1 MPLAAGTRLGSFEI
15 ISALGAGGMG
25 EVYRAR
31 DAKLN
36 REVAIK
42 VLPER
47 LAQDP
52 AALARFE
59 REAHAV
65 AALSHPNILAIF
77 DFGTSTPGDSQSR
90 SVQGTPAITYAV
102 TELLEGTTLRQRLSD
117 GALPVRKAIDFAVH
131 IVRGI
136 AAAHERGIVH
146 RDLKPENIF
155 ITNDGAV
162 KILDFGLA
170 KSAGPESQ
178 AGAAP
183 TAMQTQMADTTP
195 GMVLGTV
202 GYMSPEQ
209 VRGLALDHRTDIFS
223 FGAIF
228 YEMLTGQRAFR
239 GDSHVE
245 TMNAILKED
254 PPEFSAV
261 TANVP
266 GALERVIRRCL
277 EKLPSDR
284 FHSAHDLAISLEAF
298 SGASTSSGVH
308 TGSMAHLQGS
318 AAHQALHDVPA
329 RSKTMPL
336 VIAGVVIAASAAAFF
351 AGRFTSQPEPPSQ
364 PDMRRLTY
372 RRGPVMS
379 ARMSK
384 DGTTFVYSA
393 AWEGT
398 PRQVYAARSDT
409 TESLSLPYLDADVVS
424 VSAKG
429 DLAII
434 QKRRNITGYSRPGTL
449 ARATMTGGASRDV
462 LEDVQ
467 DADWLPDG
475 SNLAVSR
482 VVDGKYQLEFPIG
495 KVLYKTDG
503 WISHVRVSPDGQ
515 KIAFLDQ
522 PIIGDDRGTLSIVD
536 GAGKKFSMSINCEST
551 QGMAW
556 LPSGKEVW
564 FSCAA
569 NGLSRAVM
577 AGAMDGTV
585 RTVLRVP
592 GSLYLG
598 DVGADGS
605 VLVSHDNE
613 RMAVVGLPP
622 GETRERDI
630 SWLDWTQASMLS
642 EDGRTLLITEAGEG
656 GGKGY
661 STFIRKTDGSPA
673 VRLGKGLGLAMSAD
687 GKWVIAQNIDTSPEQ
702 LVLMPTGAGEARA
715 LTQDDITHVSARFL
729 PDGKR
734 FIFNGYKPGKP
745 PRTWIQPLS
754 GGAALPVTPEGVVTG
769 QLVPDG
775 TKVMARDAD
784 GQRKLFPIDPPGGA
798 PEPIKFL
805 EAAEGVLRI
814 IDAHTVFVR
823 RQGPNGTI
831 LVSRLDLATG
841 TRTPVRTIIP
851 PQEAL
856 TTGCTVLVSA
866 DGSSYTCNFTATNS
880 DLFLVKGLR

>member
-1 MPLAAGTRLGSFEI
+1 MSLPPGTRLGTYEI
-15 ISALGAGGMG
+15 ISPLGAGGMG

-36 REVAIK
+36 RDVAIK
-42 VLPER
+42 VLPEL
-47 LAQDP
+47 LAKDP

-77 DFGTSTPGDSQSR
+77 DFGT
-90 SVQGTPAITYAV
+90 QGGSTYAV
-102 TELLEGTTLRQRLSD
+102 TELLEGSTLRMRLAD
-117 GALPVRKAIDFAVH
+117 GALPVRKAVDFGVH

-155 ITNDGAV
+155 ITNDGVV

-170 KSAGPESQ
+170 KAAGRDETQGSEG
-178 AGAAP
+178 AGATRIAE
-183 TAMQTQMADTTP
+183 TTP
-195 GMVLGTV
+195 GTVLGTV

-223 FGAIF
+223 FGTVF
-228 YEMLTGQRAFR
+228 YEMLTGRRAFR

-261 TANVP
+261 MPNVP

-277 EKLPSDR
+277 EKQPSDR
-284 FHSAHDLAISLEAF
+284 FHSAHDLGISLEAL
-298 SGASTSSGVH
+298 SGTSSSSSLSPALTGVNDAG
-308 TGSMAHLQGS
+308 TQ
-318 AAHQALHDVPA
+318 PA
-329 RSKTMPL
+329 GRSRGMMMPL
-336 VIAGVVIAASAAAFF
+336 AMAGVVIAASAVSFF
-351 AGRFTSQPEPPSQ
+351 AGRGTAQPEPLAQ
-364 PDMRRLTY
+364 PEMKRLTY

-393 AWEGT
+393 AWEGS
-398 PRQVYAARSDT
+398 PRQVYAARSDS
-409 TESLSLPYLDADVVS
+409 TESLSLPYLNADVVS

-429 DLAII
+429 DIAII
-434 QKRRNITGYSRPGTL
+434 QNRRLISGYARPGTL

-475 SNLAVSR
+475 STLAVSR
-482 VVDGKYQLEFPIG
+482 VVNGKYQLEFPAG
-495 KVLYKTDG
+495 KVVYKSDG
-503 WISHVRVSPDGQ
+503 WMSHVRVSPDGQ
-515 KIAFLDQ
+515 KVAFLDQ
-522 PIIGDDRGTLSIVD
+522 PITGDDRGTLSIID
-536 GAGKKFSMSINCEST
+536 AAGKKFSMSIDCEST

-556 LPSGKEVW
+556 VPSGKEVW

-577 AGAMDGTV
+577 AGAMDGRV

-613 RMAVVGLPP
+613 RMAVVGLAP
-622 GETRERDI
+622 GETRERDL

-642 EDGRTLLITEAGEG
+642 DDGRTLLITEAGEG

-661 STFIRKTDGSPA
+661 SVFVRKTDGSPA
-673 VRLGKGLGLAMSAD
+673 VRLGSGLGLAISAD
-687 GKWVIAQNIDTSPEQ
+687 GKWVIAQNIDKSPEQ

-715 LTQDDITHVSARFL
+715 LTQDDITHVAARFL

-734 FIFNGYKPGKP
+734 FIFNGYQPGKP
-745 PRTWIQPLS
+745 PRVWIQPLA
-754 GGAALPVTPEGVVTG
+754 GGPAVPVTPEGIAANHLSV
-769 QLVPDG
+769 DG
-775 TKVMARDAD
+775 TKILARDVD
-784 GQRKLFPIDPPGGA
+784 GQRKFFPVDPPGGA
-798 PEPIKFL
+798 AEPIRFL
-805 EAAEGVLRI
+805 EPAEGI
-814 IDAHTVFVR
+814 IRFIDGHTVFVR
-823 RQGPNGTI
+823 RPGPNGAI
-831 LVSRLDLATG
+831 QVSRLDLATG
-841 TRTPVRTIIP
+841 TRTPVRTVTP
-851 PQEAL
+851 PQEAVSS
-856 TTGCTVLVSA
+856 GCVVLVSG
-866 DGSSYTCNFTATNS
+866 DGNAYVCNFTATNS

>member
-1 MPLAAGTRLGSFEI
+1 MPLTAGTRLGTYEI
-15 ISALGAGGMG
+15 ISPLGAGGMG

-36 REVAIK
+36 RDVAIK

-77 DFGTSTPGDSQSR
+77 DFGT
-90 SVQGTPAITYAV
+90 QGGTSYAV
-102 TELLEGTTLRQRLSD
+102 TELLEGATLRTRLGD
-117 GALPVRKAIDFAVH
+117 GSLPVRKAIDFAVH

-155 ITNDGAV
+155 ITNDGVV

-170 KSAGPESQ
+170 KQRDTEAGG
-178 AGAAP
+178 AGGEAHTVAA
-183 TAMQTQMADTTP
+183 TDAGT
-195 GMVLGTV
+195 VLGTV

-209 VRGLALDHRTDIFS
+209 VRGIALDHRTDIFS

-254 PPEFSAV
+254 PPEFSEV
-261 TANVP
+261 TPNVP

-277 EKLPSDR
+277 EKQPSDR
-284 FHSAHDLAISLEAF
+284 YHSAHDLGISLEALSGTSSS
-298 SGASTSSGVH
+298 SGAHSGSAAH
-308 TGSMAHLQGS
+308 LPGSAAHLQGS
-318 AAHQALHDVPA
+318 AAHAALKDGALHDRAP
-329 RSKTMPL
+329 RSRMMPL
-336 VIAGVVIAASAAAFF
+336 AIAGVVLAASAASFF
-351 AGRFTSQPEPPSQ
+351 AGRGTAQPEPLAQ
-364 PDMRRLTY
+364 PDMKRLTY
-372 RRGPVMS
+372 RRGPVHS

-393 AWEGT
+393 AWEGS
-398 PRQVYAARSDT
+398 PRQVYAARSDS
-409 TESLSLPYLDADVVS
+409 TESLSLPYLNADVVS

-429 DLAII
+429 ELAII
-434 QKRRNITGYSRPGTL
+434 QNRRTLVNYARPGTL

-475 SNLAVSR
+475 SALAVSR
-482 VVDGKYQLEFPIG
+482 VVDGKYQIEFPIG

-503 WISHVRVSPDGQ
+503 WVSHVRVSPDGQ
-515 KIAFLDQ
+515 KVAFLDQ
-522 PIIGDDRGTLSIVD
+522 PITGDDRGTLSIID
-536 GAGKKFSMSINCEST
+536 GAGKKFSMSIDCEST

-556 LPSGKEVW
+556 VPSGKEVW

-577 AGAMDGTV
+577 AGAMDGSV

-598 DVGADGS
+598 DVGGDGS

-613 RMAVVGLPP
+613 RMAVVGLAP
-622 GETRERDI
+622 GETRERDL

-642 EDGRTLLITEAGEG
+642 DDGRTLLITEAGEG

-661 STFIRKTDGSPA
+661 SVFIRKTDGSPA
-673 VRLGKGLGLAMSAD
+673 VRLGKGLALAISAD
-687 GKWVIAQNIDTSPEQ
+687 GKWVIAQNIDKSPEQ
-702 LVLMPTGAGEARA
+702 LLLMPTGAGETRA
-715 LTQDDITHVSARFL
+715 LTHDDITHVNARFL

-745 PRTWIQPLS
+745 PRVWIQTLA
-754 GGAALPVTPEGVVTG
+754 GGDAIPVTPEGIAANHLSV
-769 QLVPDG
+769 DG
-775 TKVMARDAD
+775 TKILARDTD
-784 GQRKLFPIDPPGGA
+784 GQRKFFPVDPAGGA
-798 PEPIKFL
+798 AEPIRFL
-805 EAAEGVLRI
+805 EPAEGILRF

-823 RQGPNGTI
+823 RAGPNGSAV
-831 LVSRLDLATG
+831 VSRLDLATG
-841 TRTPVRTIIP
+841 TRTPVRTILAP
-851 PQEAL
+851 AEAINN
-856 TTGCTVLVSA
+856 GCVLGISA
-866 DGSSYTCNFTATNS
+866 DGNAYVCNFTATNS
-880 DLFLVKGLR
+880 DLFLVKGLK